1 MIETLIN
8 TLLYSDIRRYISMRD
23 REPFDSVDGGSP
35 RDTARCGVLGVAL
48 NAPKPDEN
56 PSGMRGN
63 EDEAMKPTDIN
74 LHQS

>member
-1 MIETLIN
+1 
-8 TLLYSDIRRYISMRD
+8 MRD

-56 PSGMRGN
+56 PRPMRGK
-63 EDEAMKPTDIN
+63 EMR
-74 LHQS
+74 Q